1 MLNIYTPEMRR
12 TILAYLIFTAIAVV
26 GIFYGKQIES
36 ANQGLRI
43 WNLENIAMML
53 IGLPFAL
60 LLPRAGLPHFTPAPL
75 ISKKQILI
83 PIMIGVIFGILD
95 VIIIEWALPHS
106 PHTTLPPYTQPFP
119 YSLFLYFSGAFEIE
133 VFYRLI
139 PLTILLLFF
148 HRYKNGKY
156 VGAAFYTGA
165 ILTSLREPLEQWPQ
179 GPVWFVVYALT
190 TGVGMNFI
198 QALLFRREGFFSA
211 LSVRL
216 GHYLIWHIAN
226 GVMIQYLLL
235 K

>member
-1 MLNIYTPEMRR
+1 MKR
-12 TILAYLIFTAIAVV
+12 TILAYLIFTAIAVI
-26 GIFYGKQIES
+26 GIFYGKQIEP
-36 ANQGLRI
+36 AYQGLRI
-43 WNLENIAMML
+43 WSFENIGLIL

-60 LLPRAGLPHFTPAPL
+60 LLPTAGLPNFTPAPL
-75 ISKKQILI
+75 FSKKQILI
-83 PIMIGVIFGILD
+83 PMMTGVLFGILD
-95 VIIIEWALPHS
+95 VITIEWMLPHP
-106 PHTTLPPYTQPFP
+106 PHSSLPPYTQPFP

-139 PLTILLLFF
+139 PLSVLLLFF
-148 HRYKNGKY
+148 HRYKKGKY
-156 VGAAFYTGA
+156 FEAAFYTGA

-190 TGVGMNFI
+190 TGVAMNFI
-198 QALLFRREGFFSA
+198 QALLFRREGFISA

-235 K
+235 KS